1 MSPTWA
7 PDTHAGEA
15 VPMAWVL
22 LLSVHGVA
30 TRRMDAR
37 LRALHDLTLR
47 DYEVLLF
54 LSWAPRH
61 RLKRVDLAERVLL
74 TQGGVTR
81 LLTGLEHAG
90 LVGRER
96 SEGDAR
102 VTYARL
108 TAAGLVRLRE
118 AAATHVADLRSAF
131 TDHFSQQELETLAG
145 LLGRLPGGRIEP
157 GGGAARSW

>member
-1 MSPTWA
+1 MWA

-15 VPMAWVL
+15 LPMAWVL
-22 LLSVHGVA
+22 LLSVHGAA

-37 LRALHDLTLR
+37 LRTLHDLTLR

-54 LSWAPRH
+54 LSWAPQH

-74 TQGGVTR
+74 KQGGVTR

-90 LVGRER
+90 LVGRAR

-102 VTYARL
+102 VSYAQL
-108 TAAGLVRLRE
+108 TAAGLVRLRA
-118 AAATHVADLRSAF
+118 AAATHVADIRSAF
-131 TDHFSQQELETLAG
+131 TDHFSEQELETLAR

-157 GGGAARSW
+157 GGTRGG